1 MPWRNHKGGSIHN
14 FFKSST
20 STTRNPDEWAIVV
33 VEEQTTHL
41 EDQSP
46 IEDSVG
52 TNTDDNNV
60 SDHGPIFNSPMMES
74 TRVDE
79 EPVFTIDIYMIQ

>member
-1 MPWRNHKGGSIHN
+1 
-14 FFKSST
+14 
-20 STTRNPDEWAIVV
+20 

-52 TNTDDNNV
+52 TDTDDNNV
-60 SDHGPIFNSPMMES
+60 SDHEPVLNSPTTQS

-79 EPVFTIDIYMIQ
+79 EPVFTIDMYDPIN